1 MFPKKTSLAIATL
14 GALLLLL
21 ETTKLAR
28 PFTLSE
34 VLDFRPRD
42 IPNVEPLP
50 PMPAVNTPVT
60 ALKRPII
67 EPNLIDQH
75 DNLRAFYL
83 ALWRT
88 ELGAPGAITRVLH
101 YGDSPVTADSITADV
116 RLLLQQHFGD
126 GGHGF
131 VLIAKPWAWYG
142 HRGVELQ
149 GKGWSIHA
157 ATQVRARDG
166 FHGLGGVSFEGD
178 TGAFSRLQLAE
189 DHAKM
194 EIHFL
199 RQPGGGVLAVEAG
212 GQKLGQVETDG
223 PGTEPGYQTFPLVPG
238 ARDIDLTVERGPVRL
253 FGLSFERNTPGVIY
267 NSLGLN
273 GGQVQVVVRYFDKP
287 QWTEELQHQHPDLVV
302 INYGTNESI
311 YADYIERYYPGEL
324 RQVIEAVK
332 AAVPRASV
340 LVMSPMDRGQR
351 DSNSRITTVPTL
363 PRLVEIQRQMAS
375 ELNCAFFNTFQAMGG
390 AGTMERWYDNQPRL
404 VSADF
409 THPLPAGARKV
420 GVLLDQALESGY
432 RQFKAREQR
441 PARRVHTIQPS
452 AHVTKPSVPVTQE
465 TR

>member
-1 MFPKKTSLAIATL
+1 MAIATL

-21 ETTKLAR
+21 EFAKLAR
-28 PFTLSE
+28 PFTLAE

-50 PMPAVNTPVT
+50 PIPAATTSAT
-60 ALKRPII
+60 ASKRPIF
-67 EPNLIDQH
+67 EANLIDPH

-116 RLLLQQHFGD
+116 RSLLQQHFGD
-126 GGHGF
+126 AGHGF
-131 VLIAKPWAWYG
+131 ILIAKPWAWYS
-142 HRGVELQ
+142 HRGIEVE
-149 GKGWSIHA
+149 GKGWRINA

-178 TGAFSRLQLAE
+178 TGASTHFTLTE
-189 DHAKM
+189 DHSQM

-199 RQPGGGVLAVEAG
+199 RQPGGGVLTVEAS
-212 GQKLGQVETDG
+212 GQKLGDVNTDG
-223 PGTEPGYQTFPLVPG
+223 PDQQPGYQTFPLNAG
-238 ARDIDLTVERGPVRL
+238 AREIDLSVERGPVRL
-253 FGLSFERNTPGVIY
+253 FGVSFERNRPGVIY

-311 YADYIERYYPGEL
+311 YADYIERSYPGEL
-324 RQVIEAVK
+324 RQVIERVK
-332 AAVPRASV
+332 EAVPRASV
-340 LVMSPMDRGQR
+340 LIMSPMDRGQR
-351 DSNSRITTVPTL
+351 DSDARISTVPTL
-363 PRLVEIQRQMAS
+363 PRLIEIQRQTAEEMG
-375 ELNCAFFNTFQAMGG
+375 CAFFNTFQAMGG
-390 AGTMERWYDNQPRL
+390 AGTMARWYDSTPRL

-441 PARRVHTIQPS
+441 R
-452 AHVTKPSVPVTQE
+452 AH
-465 TR
+465 

>member
-1 MFPKKTSLAIATL
+1 MLPAKTSMAIASL
-14 GALLLLL
+14 GALLFLL
-21 ETTKLAR
+21 ESAKLAR
-28 PFTLSE
+28 PFTLAE

-42 IPNVEPLP
+42 LPNVEPLP
-50 PMPAVNTPVT
+50 LMPPLKGPIT
-60 ALKRPII
+60 ASKRPII
-67 EPNLIDQH
+67 EPNLIDPH
-75 DNLRAFYL
+75 DNLRPFYL

-116 RLLLQQHFGD
+116 RSLLQQHFGD
-126 GGHGF
+126 AGHGF

-142 HRGVELQ
+142 HRGVDVQ
-149 GKGWSIHA
+149 GKGWRINA

-178 TGAFSRLQLAE
+178 TGASSEFTLAE
-189 DHAKM
+189 DHAQM
-194 EIHFL
+194 EIHYL
-199 RQPGGGVLAVEAG
+199 TQPGGGVLTVEAG
-212 GQKLGQVETDG
+212 GQKLGDIETEG
-223 PGTEPGYQTFPLVPG
+223 PDEQPAYRTFPLNAG
-238 ARDIDLTVERGPVRL
+238 AREINLSVEHGPVRL
-253 FGLSFERNTPGVIY
+253 FGVSFERNMPGVIY

-311 YADYIERYYPGEL
+311 YADYIERSYPGEL
-324 RQVIEAVK
+324 RQVIQSVK
-332 AAVPRASV
+332 SALPRASV
-340 LVMSPMDRGQR
+340 LIMSPMDRGQR

-363 PRLVEIQRQMAS
+363 PRLVEIQRQMALDM
-375 ELNCAFFNTFQAMGG
+375 ECAFFNTFQAMGG
-390 AGTMERWYDNQPRL
+390 AGTMERWYDSQPRL

-441 PARRVHTIQPS
+441 RSR
-452 AHVTKPSVPVTQE
+452 
-465 TR
+465 

>member
-21 ETTKLAR
+21 DFAKLAR

-42 IPNVEPLP
+42 IPNVEPLAP
-50 PMPAVNTPVT
+50 IPATNRPVT
-60 ALKRPII
+60 AFKHPII
-67 EPNLIDQH
+67 EPNLMDPH

-116 RLLLQQHFGD
+116 RSLLQQHFGD
-126 GGHGF
+126 AGHGF

-149 GKGWSIHA
+149 GKGWLINA
-157 ATQVRARDG
+157 ATQVRAKDG
-166 FHGLGGVSFEGD
+166 FHGLGGVSFEGE
-178 TGAFSRLQLAE
+178 TGATSHLELAE
-189 DHAKM
+189 DHAQM

-199 RQPGGGVLAVEAG
+199 HQPGGGVLAVEAG
-212 GQKLGQVETDG
+212 GQKLGDVETDG
-223 PGTEPGYQTFPLVPG
+223 PDKQPDYRTFPLAAG
-238 ARDIDLTVERGPVRL
+238 AREIDLSVERGPVRL
-253 FGLSFERNTPGVIY
+253 FGVSFERNTPGVIY

-273 GGQVQVVVRYFDKP
+273 GGQVQSVVRYFDKP
-287 QWTEELQHQHPDLVV
+287 QWTAELQHQHPDLVV

-311 YADYIERYYPGEL
+311 YAEYIERSYPGEL
-324 RQVIEAVK
+324 RQVIERVK
-332 AAVPRASV
+332 TAVPRASV
-340 LVMSPMDRGQR
+340 LIMSPMDRGQR
-351 DSNSRITTVPTL
+351 DANSRIATVPTL

-375 ELNCAFFNTFQAMGG
+375 EMGCAFFNTFQAMGG
-390 AGTMERWYDNQPRL
+390 EGTMARWYDSQPRL

-441 PARRVHTIQPS
+441 PARGAPLQR
-452 AHVTKPSVPVTQE
+452 
-465 TR
+465 

>member
-1 MFPKKTSLAIATL
+1 MLPTKTSFAIVTL
-14 GALLLLL
+14 GALVLVLQAA
-21 ETTKLAR
+21 KLAR
-28 PFTLSE
+28 PFTPQE
-34 VLDFRPRD
+34 ALDFRPRD
-42 IPNVEPLP
+42 IPATEPFA
-50 PMPAVNTPVT
+50 PAPAYT
-60 ALKRPII
+60 ASIVKPRRPIL

-116 RLLLQQHFGD
+116 RSLLQQHFGD
-126 GGHGF
+126 AGHGF

-142 HRGVELQ
+142 HRGVDVQ
-149 GKGWSIHA
+149 GKGWRISA
-157 ATQVRARDG
+157 ATQARARDG

-178 TGAFSRLQLAE
+178 SGAFTSLELAE
-189 DHAKM
+189 DHAQM

-199 RQPGGGVLAVEAG
+199 RQPGGGSVGVEAL
-212 GQKLGQVETDG
+212 GQKLGALETDG
-223 PGTEPGYQTFPLVPG
+223 PTTEPGYQTFPLPPG
-238 ARDIDLTVERGPVRL
+238 AREIRLSVDRGPVRL
-253 FGLSFERNTPGVIY
+253 FGVSFEKNTPGVIY

-302 INYGTNESI
+302 VNYGTNESI
-311 YADYIERYYPGEL
+311 YADYIERFYPGEL
-324 RQVIEAVK
+324 RQVIERVK

-340 LVMSPMDRGQR
+340 LIMSPMDRGQR

-363 PRLVEIQRQMAS
+363 PRLVEIQSQTAAEMG
-375 ELNCAFFNTFQAMGG
+375 CAFFNTFQAMGG
-390 AGTMERWYDNQPRL
+390 EGTMARWYDSQPRL

-432 RQFKAREQR
+432 GKFKAREQQR
-441 PARRVHTIQPS
+441 IAQKEPR
-452 AHVTKPSVPVTQE
+452 
-465 TR
+465 

>member
-1 MFPKKTSLAIATL
+1 
-14 GALLLLL
+14 
-21 ETTKLAR
+21 
-28 PFTLSE
+28 
-34 VLDFRPRD
+34 
-42 IPNVEPLP
+42 
-50 PMPAVNTPVT
+50 MPAPKGPVT
-60 ALKRPII
+60 ARKRPII
-67 EPNLIDQH
+67 EPNLIDPH
-75 DNLRAFYL
+75 DDLRAFYL

-116 RLLLQQHFGD
+116 RSLLQEHFGD
-126 GGHGF
+126 AGHGF

-142 HRGVELQ
+142 HRGVEVQ
-149 GKGWSIHA
+149 GKGWRINA

-166 FHGLGGVSFEGD
+166 FHGLGGVSFEGNP
-178 TGAFSRLQLAE
+178 GASSRFTLAE
-189 DHAKM
+189 DHAQM

-212 GQKLGQVETDG
+212 GQKLGDVETE
-223 PGTEPGYQTFPLVPG
+223 GTGEEPGYQTFPLNMG
-238 ARDIDLTVERGPVRL
+238 TREINLSVERGPVRL
-253 FGLSFERNTPGVIY
+253 FGVSFERNTPGVIY

-287 QWTEELQHQHPDLVV
+287 QWAEELAHQHPDLVV

-324 RQVIEAVK
+324 RQVIERVK

-340 LVMSPMDRGQR
+340 LIMSPMDRGQR
-351 DSNSRITTVPTL
+351 DSDSRISTVPTL
-363 PRLVEIQRQMAS
+363 PRLVEIQRQTAS
-375 ELNCAFFNTFQAMGG
+375 DMGCAFFNTFQAMGG
-390 AGTMERWYDNQPRL
+390 EGTMARWYESTPRL

-409 THPLPAGARKV
+409 THPMPAGARKV

-441 PARRVHTIQPS
+441 RSH
-452 AHVTKPSVPVTQE
+452 
-465 TR
+465 